1 MTLDVTRL
9 EPHVYLFESG
19 ISMSM
24 QEMTEALAK
33 TSRETQAHREEH
45 FIIVVDLSQLLSL
58 PFDVPGLRRITS
70 MNRMPIAVLLVR
82 APHIASMMANIL
94 DKVTNWKFEQF
105 ESREAAMRRT
115 YELLA
120 QKERTVEKNNKS

>member
-1 MTLDVTRL
+1 MSLDVTRPEPGIYVL
-9 EPHVYLFESG
+9 EAGQF
-19 ISMSM
+19 MSM

-33 TSRETQAHREEH
+33 TSRETQANGEEH
-45 FIIVVDLSQLLSL
+45 FIIVVDLSQLQSL

-82 APHIASMMANIL
+82 APHIAVMMANIL
-94 DKVTNWKFEQF
+94 DKVTDWNFEQYATK
-105 ESREAAMRRT
+105 EAAMHRT

-120 QKERTVEKNNKS
+120 QKQHLRKK